1 MSIQALL
8 EQVSRDHF
16 PNPPATPAQLDEFEQ
31 RVGWR
36 LDPDLRAFY
45 LHCNGAELFER
56 PNSPYRFLPLSG
68 VIRARVAI
76 RGKDEDSRGPA
87 CWYVL
92 CDVGD
97 GNYTVVDAGTQ
108 REGRYPLLDGYREMF
123 PDPDY
128 CERIASSFSE
138 FLEKAL
144 RSGGGHFWLEEQHSG
159 STR

>member
-1 MSIQALL
+1 MSIQDLL
-8 EQVSRDHF
+8 EQVSRHHF

-31 RVGWR
+31 QVGWR
-36 LDPDLRAFY
+36 LDPELRAFY

-87 CWYVL
+87 SWYVL

-97 GNYTVVDAGTQ
+97 GNYIVVDGGAQ
-108 REGRYPLLDGYREMF
+108 QDGRYPLLDGYREMF
-123 PDPDY
+123 PDPEF
-128 CERIASSFSE
+128 CGRIASSFSE

-144 RSGGGHFWLEEQHSG
+144 SSGGGHFWLEEQHSG